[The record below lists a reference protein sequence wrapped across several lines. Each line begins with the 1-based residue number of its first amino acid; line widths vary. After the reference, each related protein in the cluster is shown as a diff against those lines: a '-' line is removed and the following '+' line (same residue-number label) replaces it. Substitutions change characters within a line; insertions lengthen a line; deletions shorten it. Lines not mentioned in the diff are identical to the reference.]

1 MIEDTIKANTE
12 ALRDMIDILCK
23 IKISQDQILLD
34 DPRQAKF
41 NFNSS
46 AKEEETKPEEPQKPI
61 PHPTSELLNDEQ
73 KTFIR
78 QKVIFLKGKNVDTT
92 EFADL
97 MSDLGYKGL
106 SSVPQG
112 HYQKLIEWVES
123 KEQVVGVA

>member
-1 MIEDTIKANTE
+1 MIEETIKANTE
-12 ALRDMIDILCK
+12 ALRDLIDILCK
-23 IKISQDQILLD
+23 MKISQDGLSQV
-34 DPRQAKF
+34 DPRQITIDFDK
-41 NFNSS
+41 
-46 AKEEETKPEEPQKPI
+46 EETKPEETQKPI
-61 PHPTSELLNDEQ
+61 PHPTSELLNEEQ

-78 QKVIFLKGKNVDTT
+78 QKVIFLKGKDVDTT

-123 KEQVVGVA
+123 KEQIVGVA

>member
-1 MIEDTIKANTE
+1 MIEETIKANTE
-12 ALRDMIDILCK
+12 ALRDLIDILCK
-23 IKISQDQILLD
+23 LKISQDAISQS
-34 DPRQAKF
+34 DPRQLEIDF
-41 NFNSS
+41 N
-46 AKEEETKPEEPQKPI
+46 KEETKPEEPQKPI
-61 PHPTSELLNDEQ
+61 PHPTSELLSEEQ

-78 QKVIFLKGKNVDTT
+78 QKVIFLKGKDVDTT

-123 KEQVVGVA
+123 KEQFIGVA

>member
-1 MIEDTIKANTE
+1 MIEETIKANTE

-23 IKISQDQILLD
+23 LKISQDAIAQA
-34 DPRQAKF
+34 DPRQLKIDF
-41 NFNSS
+41 N
-46 AKEEETKPEEPQKPI
+46 KEETKPEDIQKPI
-61 PHPTSELLNDEQ
+61 PHPTSELLDEEQ

-78 QKVIFLKGKNVDTT
+78 QKVIFLKNKDVDTT

-112 HYQKLIEWVES
+112 HYQKLIEWVEI
-123 KEQVVGVA
+123 KEQIVGGVA